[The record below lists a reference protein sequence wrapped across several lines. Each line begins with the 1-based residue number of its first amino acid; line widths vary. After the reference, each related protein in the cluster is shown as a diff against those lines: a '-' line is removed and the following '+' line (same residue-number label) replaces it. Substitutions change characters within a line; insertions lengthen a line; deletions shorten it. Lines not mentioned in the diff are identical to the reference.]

1 MQAADQRETRD
12 IPEMRNR
19 DGTESG
25 KKSQAV
31 ASIWGRTSA
40 SVVSTNFSADTSDM
54 EISQGANVPVE
65 H

>member
-31 ASIWGRTSA
+31 ASIWGRTGVF
-40 SVVSTNFSADTSDM
+40 VVSANISAGTSDM
-54 EISQGANVPVE
+54 ETSQGVNLRVE

>member
-31 ASIWGRTSA
+31 ASIWGRTNA
-40 SVVSTNFSADTSDM
+40 SVVSTNISAGTSGM
-54 EISQGANVPVE
+54 EISQGANILVE